1 MELRIAHEIAASL
14 ARVEAAVLD
23 PALLRRL
30 PAFAPGVV
38 AARELTRH
46 DHGDRVERA
55 ALYFAAFV
63 PAPLRAVIPSAWAS
77 WIERSV
83 WDRRAHA
90 ASFSVEPQIPPAL
103 RPRVVCRGCYALRA
117 LAADRTLRV
126 ITGVLQIDA
135 PGVGPTAEAILARV
149 ITRQFAG
156 EAALL
161 GVLAGGAA

>member
-1 MELRIAHEIAASL
+1 MEFHVIHEIAAPL

-30 PAFAPGVV
+30 PAFAAVIL

-46 DHGDRVERA
+46 DHGDRVERT
-55 ALYFAAFV
+55 ALYSAASV
-63 PAPLRAVIPSAWAS
+63 PAPLRAVIPPAWAS
-77 WIERSV
+77 WVERST

-90 ASFSVEPQIPPAL
+90 ASFSIEPQIPRAL
-103 RPRVVCRGCYALRA
+103 RPRVVCRGCYELRA
-117 LAADRTLRV
+117 LAADRTLRS
-126 ITGVLQIDA
+126 ITGALQIA
-135 PGVGPTAEAILARV
+135 VPGVGRAAEAILVRV

-161 GVLAGGAA
+161 RALTGSEA